1 MTNLKISGGSSEKYI
16 LNPFVN
22 IFSGM
27 AQVHSEHFPYYY
39 AKISCNTNRDRARG
53 NSRG

>member
-16 LNPFVN
+16 LNPFLN

-27 AQVHSEHFPYYY
+27 AQVHSEKCTLSTFPIIMP
-39 AKISCNTNRDRARG
+39 K
-53 NSRG
+53 